1 MTPDYLSPDN
11 VLVVTFGEDPE
22 NDKNAY
28 QALTDLKQLDSQ
40 GQIKIA
46 GAAVV
51 TRDGDG
57 RVDVKSE
64 VGDDPYVGTASGG
77 MIGLLVGI
85 IGGPL
90 GVLIGGAY
98 GVLVG
103 SLFDLDDVETTESV
117 LGEISKQVQPD
128 ADRGPR
134 AGHRAEPRGRSTPR
148 WRGWAARSCAGR
160 SVDVEEEIAAAEEA
174 QRKAKREARK
184 ELQKARV
191 EKTQGRRTRQGRGA
205 EVEAPS
211 AEGRRDRIAPVP
223 GGGASSPGAPPP
235 SKGPRWKELGK
246 QRWQRGAKRLRVE
259 CPLTRSTAGTASDGN
274 GSSTLW
280 EQEVGGS
287 NPPAPT
293 GFPSRRA
300 KSRLTRRLPA
310 RLERPIWKVEGG
322 AAPNLCRSTRTFV
335 RDFVCDSHWD

>member
-1 MTPDYLSPDN
+1 MTPDYFSPDN

-51 TRDGDG
+51 TRDLDG

-90 GVLIGGAY
+90 GVLLGGAY

-103 SLFDLDDVETTESV
+103 SLFDIDDVETTESV
-117 LGEISKQVQPD
+117 LSEISKQVHPTRTAVLAQVTEQSPEVVD
-128 ADRGPR
+128 TAM
-134 AGHRAEPRGRSTPR
+134 
-148 WRGWAARSCAGR
+148 ARLGGQVMR
-160 SVDVEEEIAAAEEA
+160 RPVVDVEQEIAAAQEA

-184 ELQKARV
+184 ELHKARLEKHKEDAHAKV
-191 EKTQGRRTRQGRGA
+191 EELKSKLHRPKAGA
-205 EVEAPS
+205 YRVAP
-211 AEGRRDRIAPVP
+211 AA
-223 GGGASSPGAPPP
+223 GGGA
-235 SKGPRWKELGK
+235 
-246 QRWQRGAKRLRVE
+246 LR
-259 CPLTRSTAGTASDGN
+259 
-274 GSSTLW
+274 
-280 EQEVGGS
+280 
-287 NPPAPT
+287 
-293 GFPSRRA
+293 
-300 KSRLTRRLPA
+300 PA
-310 RLERPIWKVEGG
+310 RRRRRWRC
-322 AAPNLCRSTRTFV
+322 AS
-335 RDFVCDSHWD
+335 